1 MNATALATIMGVC
14 ALPILAGMWFAWR
27 ARLRRD
33 RAVPTGQQAPVG
45 RVIAEIPRISYI
57 STTPAGAPF
66 ERIAL
71 PGLAYRGYAAVTVRT
86 DGLTVTVTGEPSV
99 HVAAADVI
107 RTATARARVGKAVE
121 RDGLALLI
129 WRSGDRELESGF
141 RALTSAD
148 QHTFTTA
155 IDQIAAHTS
164 DTPRPHPADDP
175 HTTQEDA

>member
-1 MNATALATIMGVC
+1 MNATTLATIMGIC
-14 ALPILAGMWFAWR
+14 AIPILVAMWFAWR

-33 RAVPTGQQAPVG
+33 REVPLAQHAPVG
-45 RVIAEIPRISYI
+45 RIVAEIPRIGYI

-71 PGLAYRGYAAVTVRT
+71 PGLAYRGQAAVTIRT
-86 DGLTVTVTGEPSV
+86 DGVTVAVNGEQPV
-99 HVAAADVI
+99 HVAAEDVAGA
-107 RTATARARVGKAVE
+107 ATSRARVGKAVE
-121 RDGLALLI
+121 RDGLALLL

-148 QHTFTTA
+148 QHTFITA
-155 IDQIAAHTS
+155 IDEIAAHTS
-164 DTPRPHPADDP
+164 DTPRPLQADEP